1 MRLERLLLLV
11 NFAKEGAAPLVERIS
26 SWGKERGIEVEVV
39 VQGGLEA
46 EARAQTRAGP
56 GPEIRTVV
64 VTLGGDGTFLRGA
77 HMFAPQGAPLL
88 GINLGSLGFLTQ
100 VGAEEALQ
108 ALERLRR
115 GEFRLEERMML
126 EGRLREERFLALNEL
141 FLAPKAVGGFTEL
154 ELLVAGESV
163 ALYPGDGLILA
174 TPTGSTAYSLAA
186 GGPIVDPKLEMII
199 VTPVAPHRLGLRPAI
214 FPPEAELKVR
224 AREPATLLVDG
235 DKAGELGPG
244 EELLV
249 RRAPCRAKV
258 VVADS
263 PGLFTL
269 LERKLNWGGKQ
280 GS

>member
-1 MRLERLLLLV
+1 MSMRLERLLLLV
-11 NFAKEGAAPLVERIS
+11 NFAKPGAAPLVERIS
-26 SWGKERGIEVEVV
+26 AWGRERGIEVVV
-39 VQGGLEA
+39 YKSPEALPKA
-46 EARAQTRAGP
+46 EASPSLTP
-56 GPEIRTVV
+56 GTVV

-77 HMFAPQGAPLL
+77 QRFAPQGVPLL

-126 EGRLREERFLALNEL
+126 EGRLREERLLALNEL
-141 FLAPKAVGGFTEL
+141 FLAPEAVGGFTEL
-154 ELLVAGESV
+154 ELLADGRLIG
-163 ALYPGDGLILA
+163 LYPGDGLILA

-186 GGPIVDPKLEMII
+186 GGPIVDPRLEVLI
-199 VTPVAPHRLGLRPAI
+199 VTPIAPHRLGLRPAI
-214 FPPEAELKVR
+214 FPPETELKVI

-235 DKAGELGPG
+235 DKAGQLGPG

-249 RRAPCRAKV
+249 RRAPCHAKV
-258 VVADS
+258 IVADS

-269 LERKLNWGGKQ
+269 LERKLNWGG
-280 GS
+280 

>member
-1 MRLERLLLLV
+1 MNIHLKRLLLLV
-11 NFAKEGAAPLVERIS
+11 NFAKPGAAQLVERIS
-26 SWGKERGIEVEVV
+26 VWGKERGIEVAVHGSLEE
-39 VQGGLEA
+39 GLEA
-46 EARAQTRAGP
+46 
-56 GPEIRTVV
+56 GPELGTTVV

-77 HMFAPQGAPLL
+77 HRFATQAAPLL

-126 EGRLREERFLALNEL
+126 EGQLREERFLALNEL

-154 ELLVAGESV
+154 ELFANGERV
-163 ALYPGDGLILA
+163 GLYPGDGLILA

-186 GGPIVDPKLEMII
+186 GGPIVEPRLEMII
-199 VTPVAPHRLGLRPAI
+199 VTPVAPHRLGLRTAI
-214 FPPEAELKVR
+214 FPPEAELRVL
-224 AREPATLLVDG
+224 AHQPATLLVDG
-235 DKAGELGPG
+235 DSSGELLPG

-249 RRAPCRAKV
+249 RRSPSRIRL

-263 PGLFTL
+263 PGFFFL
-269 LERKLNWGGKQ
+269 LERKLNWGG
-280 GS
+280 